1 MDFYYLI
8 IYFIAGIV
16 QNFIFTLHLRY
27 TAKDKIMLSVISSFF
42 GVLLAWLVFYNILTQ
57 LYSQKTILAIVIY
70 SAGIASGT
78 YLAMKFRFGFK
89 E

>member
-27 TAKDKIMLSVISSFF
+27 TAKDKIMFSVISSFF

-57 LYSQKTILAIVIY
+57 LDSQKTILAIVIY

>member
-57 LYSQKTILAIVIY
+57 LDSQKTILAIVIY